1 MALIK
6 CRECG
11 REISD
16 QAEECIYCGYKLK
29 RMVCPECHNLVGSDD
44 LICSN
49 CGYNLRQENMN
60 NSVNKNRNLYALVGM
75 ILGLYSIIAWIIPLI
90 GYPCTIVGIIF
101 SACGIG
107 SEKKSFSVAGLVLS
121 IIFLILTLINS
132 FLGMLMYM

>member
-6 CRECG
+6 CKECG

-16 QAEECIYCGYKLK
+16 QAEACVYCGYRLNKML
-29 RMVCPECHNLVGSDD
+29 CPECHNKVEETD
-44 LICSN
+44 LICRN
-49 CGYNLRQENMN
+49 CGYNLGQNNMD
-60 NSVNKNRNLYALVGM
+60 NSVNKNRNSYALVGM
-75 ILGLYSIIAWIIPLI
+75 ILGLCSIIAWIIPLL
-90 GYPCTIVGIIF
+90 GYPCTIIGIIF

-107 SEKKSFSVAGLVLS
+107 AEKKSFAIAGLVLS